1 MKTMNR
7 REVCGAMSAFAAMA
21 SLATV
26 AQGQAGEAS
35 PLASSR
41 VFSFDKLPVKPSSNG
56 GDSRAVVQ
64 GNLLTHEFVELHET
78 TLPAGK
84 MPHLPHRHTHSEF
97 ILLREGTVD
106 YLTDGKAERVGP
118 GDVIYT
124 ASNAP
129 HGMRN
134 VGSTPARY
142 FVVAVGVQSKS
153 TEVKLAPPAAA

>member
-7 REVCGAMSAFAAMA
+7 REVCGAMTAFALMTA
-21 SLATV
+21 V
-26 AQGQAGEAS
+26 AEGQTGEAS

-64 GNLLTHEFVELHET
+64 GNLLTGEFVELHET

-84 MPHLPHRHTHSEF
+84 MPHPPHRHRHSEF
-97 ILLREGTVD
+97 ILLREGTVE

-124 ASNAP
+124 ASNQP

-134 VGSTPARY
+134 VGSVPARY
-142 FVVAVGVQSKS
+142 FVVAVGVQNAS
-153 TEVKLAPPAAA
+153 TEVKLAPPAAS

>member
-7 REVCGAMSAFAAMA
+7 REVCGAMTAFALMA
-21 SLATV
+21 AV
-26 AQGQAGEAS
+26 AEGQTGEAS

-64 GNLLTHEFVELHET
+64 GNLLTGEFVELHET

-84 MPHLPHRHTHSEF
+84 MPHLPHRHRHSEF
-97 ILLREGTVD
+97 ILLREGTVE

-124 ASNAP
+124 ASNQP

-134 VGSTPARY
+134 VGSVPARY
-142 FVVAVGVQSKS
+142 FVVAVGVQNAS
-153 TEVKLAPPAAA
+153 TEVKLAPPAA